1 MARVVVPGLP
11 HQLTQRGN
19 RREDVFFGDADRQR
33 YLQLLIEYSDKHGL
47 VTLAYCLMT
56 NHVHFVSVPA
66 RADSL
71 ARVFKPVDLR
81 YAQHINWTQGIS
93 GRLWQGRF
101 FSCPLDDEHLWA
113 AIRYVERNPVRA
125 RLVRKPEDYPWSRAQ
140 AHCGMRGD
148 PILWDRCRNGDGR
161 RPRTGLRG
169 WRQEMMRR
177 CSQGSDFARVLE
189 GRQAASS
196 FSQGSNPSWAA
207 GCSQSRSAAQG
218 RSDQNRVASPI
229 VPYCSHPGDQADGRQ
244 HHLRLLPDLRLPG
257 QPSDNAPR

>member
-1 MARVVVPGLP
+1 M
-11 HQLTQRGN
+11 
-19 RREDVFFGDADRQR
+19 
-33 YLQLLIEYSDKHGL
+33 

-125 RLVRKPEDYPWSRAQ
+125 RLVRKAEDYPWSSAQ
-140 AHCGMRGD
+140 AHCGMRDD
-148 PILWDRCRNGDGR
+148 PVLGPLPERRPPETSTWTTWLAARDDEKMLSRLRLCTRTGRPAGSKQFLARLESKLGR
-161 RPRTGLRG
+161 RLQPKPVGRPRKVR
-169 WRQEMMRR
+169 
-177 CSQGSDFARVLE
+177 
-189 GRQAASS
+189 
-196 FSQGSNPSWAA
+196 PK
-207 GCSQSRSAAQG
+207 
-218 RSDQNRVASPI
+218 
-229 VPYCSHPGDQADGRQ
+229 
-244 HHLRLLPDLRLPG
+244 
-257 QPSDNAPR
+257 

>member
-19 RREDVFFGDADRQR
+19 RREDVFFTDADRQR

-125 RLVRKPEDYPWSRAQ
+125 RLVRKAEDYPWSSAQ
-140 AHCGMRGD
+140 AHCGMRDD
-148 PILWDRCRNGDGR
+148 PVLGPLPERRPPESSNWTAWLAARDDEKMLSRLRLCTRTGRPAGSKQFLARLESKLGR
-161 RPRTGLRG
+161 RLQPKQVGRPRKVR
-169 WRQEMMRR
+169 
-177 CSQGSDFARVLE
+177 
-189 GRQAASS
+189 
-196 FSQGSNPSWAA
+196 PK
-207 GCSQSRSAAQG
+207 
-218 RSDQNRVASPI
+218 
-229 VPYCSHPGDQADGRQ
+229 
-244 HHLRLLPDLRLPG
+244 
-257 QPSDNAPR
+257 